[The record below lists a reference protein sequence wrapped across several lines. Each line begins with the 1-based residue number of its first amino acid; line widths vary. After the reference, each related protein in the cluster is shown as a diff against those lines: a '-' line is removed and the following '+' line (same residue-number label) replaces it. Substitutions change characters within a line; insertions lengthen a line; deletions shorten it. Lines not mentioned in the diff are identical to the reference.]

1 MSEHT
6 ITVAGVAVDTRH
18 WIGGERVA
26 SAQTF
31 PDVSP
36 IDGSTIGEIS
46 RGTAMEAAAAVA
58 AAKAAFPAWAAT
70 SRAERARILHA
81 IADGVEKRIE
91 ELSIV
96 ETTDNGALLRSHRRG
111 VMPRVAHNFRFFAD
125 WLLKLEHEDFE
136 TRGHTNHV
144 SWDPAGP
151 SVLITPWNAPLMLAT
166 WKVAPALAAGNTVIL
181 KPAEWTPLTASL
193 LADIAAEAGLPA
205 GVLNVVQGYGSEIG
219 DALTS
224 HPDVRRISFTGSV
237 PTAKRI
243 AESAAANLTPLSL
256 ELGGKSPLLVFADAD
271 LDLAVDLAVEQY
283 DNAGQVCLAAT
294 RFLVEESVA
303 EEFTRRFVEKAG
315 QLTQGDPRGE
325 ATDIGPNIHPLQ
337 LEKIDGFV
345 QRAVAAGARAV
356 IGGHRKDGQYYAPTL
371 LTDVAQDSEIVQE
384 EVFGPVLT
392 LQTFATEDEA
402 VRLANDTRFGLAAT
416 LATGDPERAER
427 VTAQLVAGT
436 VWTNC
441 FFVRDLQAPFG
452 GSRHSG
458 VGREG
463 GTWSFDF
470 YCDLK
475 NTVDLAER
483 MERTMGEIVGAG
495 LLAHVPTIVLPEETR
510 LELNGGK
517 EITLVTGLHQLRKDV
532 FERDDYD
539 TVVVLDSHWATTVEF
554 VVTAQQRRA
563 GLFTSEELPRGMC
576 RMPYDFPGDPE
587 LAHNIA
593 ASSPTSTAPGSPRSR
608 TSTCRS
614 TTPPPTCGSSWGRG
628 CPTSGG

>member
-1 MSEHT
+1 MTEHT
-6 ITVAGVAVDTRH
+6 LTVAGVAVDPRH

-26 SAQTF
+26 SAGTF
-31 PDVSP
+31 TDVSP
-36 IDGSTIGEIS
+36 VDGRALGEIA
-46 RGTAMEAAAAVA
+46 RGTPAEAAAAVA

-70 SRAERARILHA
+70 PRAERARILHA
-81 IADGVEKRIE
+81 IADGVEKRLE
-91 ELSIV
+91 ELAIV

-125 WLLKLEHEDFE
+125 RSLTLDHEDFE

-151 SVLITPWNAPLMLAT
+151 CVLITPWNAPLMLAT
-166 WKVAPALAAGNTVIL
+166 WKIAPALAAGNTVVL
-181 KPAEWTPLTASL
+181 KPAEWSPLTASL

-237 PTAKRI
+237 PTARRI
-243 AESAAANLTPLSL
+243 AASAAPHLTPLSL

-294 RFLVEESVA
+294 RILVEETVA
-303 EEFTRRFVEKAG
+303 EEFTRRFAQKAG
-315 QLTQGDPRGE
+315 ALVQGDPREE
-325 ATDIGPNIHPLQ
+325 ATDIGPTIHPRQ

-345 QRAVAAGARAV
+345 RRAVEAGARAV
-356 IGGHRKDGQYYAPTL
+356 VGGHRVDERYYAPTL
-371 LTDVAQDSEIVQE
+371 LTGVAQDSEIVQE

-392 LQTFATEDEA
+392 LQTFADEDEA
-402 VRLANDTRFGLAAT
+402 VRLADDTRFGLAAT
-416 LATGDPERAER
+416 LVTGDRERADR
-427 VTAQLVAGT
+427 VTGRLTAGT
-436 VWTNC
+436 VWVNC
-441 FFVRDLQAPFG
+441 FFVRDLKAPFG

-475 NTVDLAER
+475 NTV
-483 MERTMGEIVGAG
+483 
-495 LLAHVPTIVLPEETR
+495 
-510 LELNGGK
+510 
-517 EITLVTGLHQLRKDV
+517 
-532 FERDDYD
+532 
-539 TVVVLDSHWATTVEF
+539 
-554 VVTAQQRRA
+554 
-563 GLFTSEELPRGMC
+563 
-576 RMPYDFPGDPE
+576 
-587 LAHNIA
+587 
-593 ASSPTSTAPGSPRSR
+593 TAPKGWNDH
-608 TSTCRS
+608 
-614 TTPPPTCGSSWGRG
+614 G
-628 CPTSGG
+628 

>member
-1 MSEHT
+1 MTDHT
-6 ITVAGVAVDTRH
+6 ITVAGTAVDTRH

-26 SAQTF
+26 SAETF
-31 PDVSP
+31 ADVSP
-36 IDGSTIGEIS
+36 IDGTVLGEIS
-46 RGTAMEAAAAVA
+46 RGREAEAAAAVA

-81 IADGVEKRIE
+81 IADGVEKRLE
-91 ELSIV
+91 DLAIV

-136 TRGHTNHV
+136 TRGHTNRV

-151 SVLITPWNAPLMLAT
+151 CVLITPWNAPLMLAT
-166 WKVAPALAAGNTVIL
+166 WKVAPALAAGNTVVL
-181 KPAEWTPLTASL
+181 KPAEWSPLTASL

-205 GVLNVVQGYGSEIG
+205 GVLNVVQGYGAEIG

-237 PTAKRI
+237 PTAQRI
-243 AESAAANLTPLSL
+243 AASAAANLTPLSL

-283 DNAGQVCLAAT
+283 DNAGQVCLAGT
-294 RFLVEESVA
+294 RLLVEEPIA
-303 EEFTRRFVEKAG
+303 EEFTRRFVERAAG
-315 QLTQGDPRGE
+315 LSQGDPREE
-325 ATDIGPNIHPLQ
+325 ATDIGPNIHSRQ
-337 LEKIDGFV
+337 VEKIDGFV
-345 QRAVAAGARAV
+345 RRAVEAGARAV
-356 IGGHRKDGQYYAPTL
+356 IGGHRGDGLHYAPTL

-392 LQTFATEDEA
+392 LQTFATEEEA

-416 LATGDPERAER
+416 LATGDRERAGR

-436 VWTNC
+436 VWVNC

-452 GSRHSG
+452 GSRLSG

-475 NTVDLAER
+475 NTV
-483 MERTMGEIVGAG
+483 
-495 LLAHVPTIVLPEETR
+495 
-510 LELNGGK
+510 
-517 EITLVTGLHQLRKDV
+517 
-532 FERDDYD
+532 
-539 TVVVLDSHWATTVEF
+539 
-554 VVTAQQRRA
+554 
-563 GLFTSEELPRGMC
+563 
-576 RMPYDFPGDPE
+576 
-587 LAHNIA
+587 
-593 ASSPTSTAPGSPRSR
+593 TAPKGWNDH
-608 TSTCRS
+608 
-614 TTPPPTCGSSWGRG
+614 G
-628 CPTSGG
+628 

>member
-1 MSEHT
+1 MSAHLT
-6 ITVAGVAVDTRH
+6 TVAGVAVDTRH

-26 SAQTF
+26 STETF
-31 PDVSP
+31 TDVSP
-36 IDGSTIGEIS
+36 IDGSTLGEIS
-46 RGTAMEAAAAVA
+46 RGTATEATAAVA
-58 AAKAAFPAWAAT
+58 AARAAFPGWAAT
-70 SRAERARILHA
+70 PRAERARILHA
-81 IADGVEKRIE
+81 IADGVEKRLE
-91 ELSIV
+91 ELAVV

-125 WLLKLEHEDFE
+125 WLLTLDHEDFD
-136 TRGHTNHV
+136 TRGHSNHV

-151 SVLITPWNAPLMLAT
+151 CVLITPWNAPLMLAT

-237 PTAKRI
+237 PTAKHI
-243 AESAAANLTPLSL
+243 SASAAANLTPLSL

-294 RFLVEESVA
+294 RILVEETIV
-303 EEFTRRFVEKAG
+303 EEFTRRFTERAARL
-315 QLTQGDPRGE
+315 QQGDPRDE
-325 ATDIGPNIHPLQ
+325 STDIGPNIHPRQ

-345 QRAVAAGARAV
+345 QRALAAGARAV
-356 IGGHRKDGQYYAPTL
+356 IGGHRGEGQYYAPTL

-392 LQTFATEDEA
+392 LQTFTTEEEA
-402 VRLANDTRFGLAAT
+402 VRLANGTRFGLAAT
-416 LATGDPERAER
+416 VATGDPERAER

-436 VWTNC
+436 VWVNC

-470 YCDLK
+470 YCDIK
-475 NTVDLAER
+475 NTV
-483 MERTMGEIVGAG
+483 
-495 LLAHVPTIVLPEETR
+495 
-510 LELNGGK
+510 
-517 EITLVTGLHQLRKDV
+517 
-532 FERDDYD
+532 
-539 TVVVLDSHWATTVEF
+539 
-554 VVTAQQRRA
+554 
-563 GLFTSEELPRGMC
+563 
-576 RMPYDFPGDPE
+576 
-587 LAHNIA
+587 
-593 ASSPTSTAPGSPRSR
+593 TAPKGWKDH
-608 TSTCRS
+608 
-614 TTPPPTCGSSWGRG
+614 G
-628 CPTSGG
+628 

>member
-1 MSEHT
+1 MTEHT
-6 ITVAGVAVDTRH
+6 LTVAGVAVDTRH

-26 SAQTF
+26 SADTF
-31 PDVSP
+31 TDVSP
-36 IDGSTIGEIS
+36 IDGGVLGEIA
-46 RGTAMEAAAAVA
+46 RGGPAEAAAAVA
-58 AAKAAFPAWAAT
+58 AAKAAFPGWAAT
-70 SRAERARILHA
+70 PRAERARILHA
-81 IADGVEKRIE
+81 VADGVEKRIE
-91 ELSIV
+91 ELAIV

-125 WLLKLEHEDFE
+125 WLLTLDHDDFE

-151 SVLITPWNAPLMLAT
+151 CVLITPWNAPLMLAT
-166 WKVAPALAAGNTVIL
+166 WKVAPALAAGDTVVL
-181 KPAEWTPLTASL
+181 KPAEWSPLTASL

-237 PTAKRI
+237 PTARRI
-243 AESAAANLTPLSL
+243 AASAAPQLTPLSL

-271 LDLAVDLAVEQY
+271 LELAVDLAVEQY

-294 RFLVEESVA
+294 RILVEESVA
-303 EEFTRRFVEKAG
+303 EEFTRRFVDKATR
-315 QLTQGDPRGE
+315 LRQGDPRDE
-325 ATDIGPNIHPLQ
+325 ATDIGPTIHPRQ

-345 QRAVAAGARAV
+345 RRALAAGARAV
-356 IGGHRKDGQYYAPTL
+356 IGGHPRDGRYYAPTL

-392 LQTFATEDEA
+392 LQTFTGEDEA

-416 LATGDPERAER
+416 LATGDPERAAR
-427 VTAQLVAGT
+427 VSAQLVAGT
-436 VWTNC
+436 VWINC

-475 NTVDLAER
+475 NTV
-483 MERTMGEIVGAG
+483 
-495 LLAHVPTIVLPEETR
+495 
-510 LELNGGK
+510 
-517 EITLVTGLHQLRKDV
+517 
-532 FERDDYD
+532 
-539 TVVVLDSHWATTVEF
+539 
-554 VVTAQQRRA
+554 
-563 GLFTSEELPRGMC
+563 
-576 RMPYDFPGDPE
+576 
-587 LAHNIA
+587 
-593 ASSPTSTAPGSPRSR
+593 TAPNGWQNH
-608 TSTCRS
+608 
-614 TTPPPTCGSSWGRG
+614 G
-628 CPTSGG
+628 